1 MHKTSAPIW
10 NTIKIQFKKE
20 PEYRINLGYWL
31 NLDRT
36 QLMNIYWN
44 TNINILQV
52 CFIGSRSRFQQ
63 TLQSFTSNRYKYVPG
78 MIFLCQFT
86 RPQLP
91 SNVWFDLNDDD
102 GYLPCQQNINWN
114 IYFSF
119 INDSEGRTLSIELS
133 YKIWFFLF

>member
-1 MHKTSAPIW
+1 MIPDIFIVYKRKYFCPQMYFHFLKYILPLFLQCSTWEARWCFLSFIESYYSVIEEQILAEILKEWLENMHKTSAPIW

-52 CFIGSRSRFQQ
+52 CFMELKSLS
-63 TLQSFTSNRYKYVPG
+63 TNFTEFHIK
-78 MIFLCQFT
+78 
-86 RPQLP
+86 
-91 SNVWFDLNDDD
+91 
-102 GYLPCQQNINWN
+102 
-114 IYFSF
+114 
-119 INDSEGRTLSIELS
+119 
-133 YKIWFFLF
+133 